1 MGVTN
6 LSPVE
11 FLLLT
16 GKPYF
21 MLSWACA
28 VLAGSTQLVMPPV
41 PATKRVIGNFG
52 AHCTSVPLKL
62 PVTVVPKKTAK
73 EPSSRCIPVPP
84 FAVIVILANDA
95 CAPPRSTTPSP
106 QKGADDAQ
114 TLPLIVPPL
123 SRTVEFKNASTPTA
137 LLRKVELEASKWDP
151 PITAT
156 P

>member
-1 MGVTN
+1 
-6 LSPVE
+6 
-11 FLLLT
+11 
-16 GKPYF
+16 
-21 MLSWACA
+21 MLSRACA
-28 VLAGSTQLVMPPV
+28 GLAGSTQFVIPPV
-41 PATKRVIGNFG
+41 PATKRVIGNCV
-52 AHCTSVPLKL
+52 AHSTSVPLEL

-84 FAVIVILANDA
+84 LAVIVIPLNDA

-106 QKGADDAQ
+106 QKGVDEAQ

-137 LLRKVELEASKWDP
+137 LLRNVELEASKWDP